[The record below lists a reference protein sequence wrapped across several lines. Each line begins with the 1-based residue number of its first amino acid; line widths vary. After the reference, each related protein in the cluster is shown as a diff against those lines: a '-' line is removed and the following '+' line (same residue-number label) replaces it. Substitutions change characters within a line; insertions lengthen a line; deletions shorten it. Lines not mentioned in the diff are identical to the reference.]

1 MTVPTS
7 IERTGLWPDLARHAY
22 AIVILLTGA
31 ALFAGGIMLVAN
43 SGSVYYVVAGGA
55 LSLSGVMV
63 WRRDRRATAIY
74 AALLVATLIWSI
86 YEIGFNV
93 WGLLARLGAPCVLG
107 IPLLFIKSKATGKR
121 AVSVSRLAG
130 RPGFALALLI
140 ALCVG
145 IGLHAVG
152 PDAPTDPLWARG
164 IAAEPAASRAVAM
177 AATDRKDWQHYGND
191 QGGTRFSPLSQISTD
206 NVKQL
211 ELAWVADVGPASPGP
226 IAALEV
232 TPINIGDA
240 LYVCNGNNIVL
251 SLDTE
256 TGRERWRYD
265 MTSTTP
271 PSGKPCRGVSYYR
284 VPGASGVCAERIIA
298 TSQTPEL
305 FALDA
310 ATGKPCPGFGSN
322 GRVRLLEGLGHVPTG
337 YHYVS
342 SAPQIVRGKAVFG
355 GAVMDGQYWGEPPG
369 VIRAFDL
376 VTGRLAWAFDAGMPH
391 QHQANA
397 EGTSYTWQRQTAGP
411 RSAPT
416 KI

>member
-1 MTVPTS
+1 M
-7 IERTGLWPDLARHAY
+7 
-22 AIVILLTGA
+22 
-31 ALFAGGIMLVAN
+31 
-43 SGSVYYVVAGGA
+43 
-55 LSLSGVMV
+55 
-63 WRRDRRATAIY
+63 
-74 AALLVATLIWSI
+74 
-86 YEIGFNV
+86 
-93 WGLLARLGAPCVLG
+93 
-107 IPLLFIKSKATGKR
+107 
-121 AVSVSRLAG
+121 
-130 RPGFALALLI
+130 
-140 ALCVG
+140 
-145 IGLHAVG
+145 
-152 PDAPTDPLWARG
+152 
-164 IAAEPAASRAVAM
+164 
-177 AATDRKDWQHYGND
+177 
-191 QGGTRFSPLSQISTD
+191 
-206 NVKQL
+206 
-211 ELAWVADVGPASPGP
+211 
-226 IAALEV
+226 
-232 TPINIGDA
+232 
-240 LYVCNGNNIVL
+240 L

-397 EGTSYTWQRQTAGP
+397 EGTSYTLATPNSWAPISADEDLGQVYLPTGNATPDFYGAQRQDFDDDNASSVIALDAETGERRWRFQTVHHDLWDYDVPSQPTLLNLPTPAVCA
-411 RSAPT
+411 AP
-416 KI
+416 